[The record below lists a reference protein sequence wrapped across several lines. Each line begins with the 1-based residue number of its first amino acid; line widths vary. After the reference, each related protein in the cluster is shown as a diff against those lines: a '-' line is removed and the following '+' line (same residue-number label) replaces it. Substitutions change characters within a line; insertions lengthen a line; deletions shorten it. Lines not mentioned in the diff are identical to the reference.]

1 MAAGVMATT
10 APLSLHV
17 GLGAD
22 HGDAAAAIVTALD
35 VAPGQRRRLGTPQP
49 GVGQHGHQ
57 GQVKPSPL
65 GGLLRRF
72 QAAAALAGLDG
83 GEADDSQHVR
93 GEGAGLALG
102 FGKPPSPSF

>member
-10 APLSLHV
+10 AALGLGG

-22 HGDAAAAIVTALD
+22 HGDAAAAVVPALH
-35 VAPGQRRRLGTPQP
+35 VAPSESGGLTTPQS

-57 GQVKPSPL
+57 GQVKLRPL
-65 GGLLRRF
+65 FGLLRRF
-72 QAAAALAGLDG
+72 EAPAALAGLDG
-83 GEADDSQHVR
+83 GDIG

-102 FGKPPSPSF
+102 LRKPPS